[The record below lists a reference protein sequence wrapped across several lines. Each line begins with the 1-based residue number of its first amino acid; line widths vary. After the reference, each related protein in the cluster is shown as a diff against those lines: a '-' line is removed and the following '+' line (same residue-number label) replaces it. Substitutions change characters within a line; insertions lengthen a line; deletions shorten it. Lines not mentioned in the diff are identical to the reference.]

1 MFNFIQYTCM
11 TDVTEICSNVF
22 NSCKSPLYIPLWWV
36 VQVFP
41 LWKKNCIFHPAC
53 SQFSWSLGYSL
64 CLVDSLSPAECNAI
78 ALVIPV
84 SLWAGWICSCPVPAY
99 FSKRLSW
106 CWMIHV
112 SNHSSVFLGLA
123 LIILWL
129 VMCGGNLRITPAVKE
144 VKESVI
150 VARWWR
156 WDVNCPS
163 SPVQSVQL
171 VKVVVTRLIYGRS
184 RSQVISFVCYTSR
197 TIKKDL

>member
-1 MFNFIQYTCM
+1 MSSAGFSTLEKELHLSSSMFTIFLKPWLLT
-11 TDVTEICSNVF
+11 VF
-22 NSCKSPLYIPLWWV
+22 SRQPIPGRFAMRLHWWF
-36 VQVFP
+36 QC
-41 LWKKNCIFHPAC
+41 LCELDGYAHAL
-53 SQFSWSLGYSL
+53 FSKH
-64 CLVDSLSPAECNAI
+64 
-78 ALVIPV
+78 
-84 SLWAGWICSCPVPAY
+84 AY

-123 LIILWL
+123 LIILRL

-171 VKVVVTRLIYGRS
+171 VKVVVMRLIYGRS